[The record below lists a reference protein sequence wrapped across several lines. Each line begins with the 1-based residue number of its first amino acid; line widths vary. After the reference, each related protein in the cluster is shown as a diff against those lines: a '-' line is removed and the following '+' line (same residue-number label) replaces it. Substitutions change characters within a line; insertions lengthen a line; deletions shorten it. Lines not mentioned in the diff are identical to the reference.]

1 MKHEN
6 EATKKRTSAKRAN
19 AKKASARRV
28 SAGEASERPTS
39 ARSASARPV
48 SAKTRLAELDALR
61 YDFSSQATER
71 RIALFRSFERDR
83 VPLASELL
91 QLHERLCFS
100 LAFPE
105 NEEVR
110 TVASSLLSSFAT
122 RADLKRHRKALA
134 DTGVAGTSIDFRFYW
149 LTAIWLVRQGWG
161 KHLSIVWKEFENAE
175 KLNGLW
181 HLLLPFSETPALD
194 SFAYRAKDWVERLK
208 NPDETDAEFVIR
220 RFDALQVPEPVKE
233 KLYEELDIPMI
244 LSAGPETPSRTRDG
258 WPTPVAFRKSAPD
271 SRRPRLHEVV
281 RSTKL
286 DVRPV
291 RPEEGRRLIDLAN
304 SCMVPRHRDLLIFLG
319 ADENDVRMV
328 DAGDGLQFACMGAVP
343 ERRLLLESVYGFLT
357 LMNGVP
363 IGYVLNS
370 ALYESAEVAYNVF
383 ETYRG
388 RGAAFVYSK
397 ILAMVHQLF
406 GATSFAV
413 DPYQLG
419 HGNQEGQL
427 SGAWWFYY
435 KLGFRPHDPEIKAL
449 VREELATIRKKPG
462 YRTPPG
468 RIDEL
473 AADYMYLQL
482 GPSRPGR
489 SGGRAGSGSRGRGAG
504 GARGAREDVLG
515 HLPLGDIGMKAT
527 EYLASRFG
535 ADRERGVRTCARESA
550 DLLGLRRGVSALPP
564 GERVAWERW
573 APLVLARPGVERWSR
588 QERAHLAA
596 VVRAKGGRRES
607 DFVALFDRHRKLRK
621 ALLS

>member
-1 MKHEN
+1 MGTKTRSIASGGRETSPK
-6 EATKKRTSAKRAN
+6 AT
-19 AKKASARRV
+19 ARR
-28 SAGEASERPTS
+28 G
-39 ARSASARPV
+39 
-48 SAKTRLAELDALR
+48 AKTGPKAKARARIEELESIR
-61 YDFSSQATER
+61 YDFSPQATAR
-71 RIALFRSFERDR
+71 RIELFRSFQRDR
-83 VPLASELL
+83 VPRSGDLL
-91 QLHERLCFS
+91 RLHERLCFS

-105 NEEVR
+105 NEDVR
-110 TVASSLLSSFAT
+110 AVALELLADFAT
-122 RADLKRHRKALA
+122 RPDLKRHRKELV
-134 DTGVAGTSIDFRFYW
+134 DSGLAGTSIEFRFYW

-181 HLLLPFSETPALD
+181 HLLLPFSETPGLD
-194 SFAYRAKDWVERLK
+194 SFAYSAKEWVERLK
-208 NPDETDAEFVIR
+208 NPEESDAEFVIR
-220 RFDALQVPEPVKE
+220 RFDALRVPVPVKE

-244 LSAGPETPSRTRDG
+244 LSSGEGTPSRTRDG
-258 WPTPVAFRKSAPD
+258 WASPVVYRKSPPD
-271 SRRPRLHEVV
+271 ATRPRLHSVV
-281 RSTKL
+281 RNTKL

-291 RPEEGRRLIDLAN
+291 TPSEGRRLIDLAN

-383 ETYRG
+383 ETFRG

-419 HGNQEGQL
+419 HGNEEGQL

-449 VREELATIRKKPG
+449 VREELAKIRKSPG
-462 YRTPPG
+462 YRTPPA

-482 GPSRPGR
+482 QPSRSR
-489 SGGRAGSGSRGRGAG
+489 TAVGSRVV
-504 GARGAREDVLG
+504 REDVLG
-515 HLPLGDIGMKAT
+515 HLPLGEIGLEAT
-527 EYLASRFG
+527 DYLASRFG
-535 ADRERGVRTCARESA
+535 ADRERGVRTCAREA
-550 DLLGLRRGVSALPP
+550 AALLGLRRGVSSLPV
-564 GERVAWERW
+564 GERTAWERW
-573 APLVLARPGVERWSR
+573 APLVLALPGVESWSR
-588 QERAHLAA
+588 ADRALLAKIM
-596 VVRAKGGRRES
+596 RAKGGRRES
-607 DFVALFDRHRKLRK
+607 DFVQLFDRHKKLRK
-621 ALLS
+621 ALLA